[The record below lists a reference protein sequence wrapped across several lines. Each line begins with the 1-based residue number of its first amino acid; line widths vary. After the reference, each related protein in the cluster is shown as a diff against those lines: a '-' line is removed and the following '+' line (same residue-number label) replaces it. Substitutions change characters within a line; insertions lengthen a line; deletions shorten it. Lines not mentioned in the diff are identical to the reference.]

1 MIAKQWRKYLVN
13 KLQDHYGLA
22 EEEALK
28 KAEAWIHWFNKEPS
42 VPTHTVTGT
51 EVMGEPSPSRMRSPA
66 RRATRHI

>member
-1 MIAKQWRKYLVN
+1 MIAKQWREHLVN
-13 KLQDHYGLA
+13 KLQDHYGLS

-28 KAEAWIHWFNKEPS
+28 KAEEWINWFNTEPA

-51 EVMGEPSPSRMRSPA
+51 EVPGEPSPSRRHSPA